1 MASEDQNR
9 EGTAVPEADRLE
21 QEQPAAPRV
30 GETPEWPVS
39 SSEEADEGDLLEQ
52 AQEVLDDPDEDE
64 YEAHP
69 T

>member
-1 MASEDQNR
+1 MASQDQNR

-21 QEQPAAPRV
+21 QEQPADPRV
-30 GETPEWPVS
+30 DETAGWPVAA
-39 SSEEADEGDLLEQ
+39 SEEADEGDRLEQ
-52 AQEVLDDPDEDE
+52 AQEVLDDPDEEE